1 MNRRFFGCYV
11 SQAFGMQAFGWLD
24 IFGEADKIEFIM
36 LTEKEAF
43 MSKNLRKMISY
54 YKPYLGV
61 FWADMF
67 FATLSAAIAL
77 ALPLVIR
84 YVTSTLI
91 YMGSAEILH
100 QIKYIAIVL
109 FILVVIDCY
118 SKFFISNYGHVMGA
132 KIEYD
137 MRAEIF
143 AHFQKLS
150 FSFYDNQKVGQLMSR
165 ITTDLFDITELMHHG
180 PENIILS
187 VIKIAGAF
195 VILLSINP
203 LLALAAF
210 IVLPFMFVFAYFL
223 NKKMRRAFKQNRV
236 KIAEING
243 QIEDNLSGIR
253 VVKSFANEE
262 IENSKFKEGNEGFLS
277 AKKNSYH
284 YMGSF
289 QAGLGAFTTLVQVN
303 VIVAGVVMIAKGSV
317 DVSDLVTFLL
327 YISVFTEPVNT
338 LVNFTEQFQNGYT
351 GFERFQEIM
360 AIEPDIK
367 DHEGAVELTNVKG
380 DIRFENV
387 SFQYEENTEK
397 VLKHINLNVPAG
409 AYMALVGSSG
419 AGKSTLCSLIPRF
432 YDVTEGTVRIDGKD
446 IRNLTLKSLRDHIG
460 IVQQDVYLFVGTVYD
475 NIRYGRPDATREE
488 IIEAAKNANAHE
500 FIMSLPNGYE
510 TDIGQ
515 RGIKLSGGQKQRLSI
530 ARVFLKNPPIL
541 IFDEATSALDNE
553 SEKVVQDSLEKLAKN
568 RTTFVIAHRLSTI
581 KNAEKILVLTDE
593 GIEEEGTHEELLA
606 KQGIYEKLYMMQFHK

>member
-1 MNRRFFGCYV
+1 M
-11 SQAFGMQAFGWLD
+11 SQNL
-24 IFGEADKIEFIM
+24 KKM
-36 LTEKEAF
+36 L
-43 MSKNLRKMISY
+43 SY
-54 YKPYLGV
+54 YKPYRGI

-77 ALPLVIR
+77 AFPLIVR

-91 YMGSAEILH
+91 YLDTGEILH
-100 QIKYIAIVL
+100 QVKLLAVL
-109 FILVVIDCY
+109 LLVLVAVECY

-132 KIEYD
+132 KIEYN

-143 AHFQKLS
+143 DHLQKLS
-150 FSFYDNQKVGQLMSR
+150 FGFYDNQKVGQLMSR

-180 PENIILS
+180 PENLILS
-187 VIKIAGAF
+187 VVKIAGAF
-195 VILLSINP
+195 VILVSISP
-203 LLALAAF
+203 ALALAAF
-210 IVLPFMFVFAYFL
+210 IVLPFMFAYAYFL
-223 NKKMRRAFKQNRV
+223 NGKMRRAFRQNRV
-236 KIAEING
+236 RIAEINA

-253 VVKSFANEE
+253 VVKSFANEDV
-262 IENSKFKEGNEGFLS
+262 ENKKFKGGNDGFLS

-289 QAGLGAFTTLVQVN
+289 HAGLGAFTTLIQVN
-303 VIVAGVVMIAKGSV
+303 VILAGAVLIARGSV
-317 DVSDLVTFLL
+317 DVSDMVTFLL
-327 YISVFTEPVNT
+327 YISVFTDPVRT
-338 LVNFTEQFQNGYT
+338 LIDFTEQFQNGYT
-351 GFERFQEIM
+351 GFERFCEIM

-367 DHEGAVELTNVKG
+367 DKNDAVELKNVKG
-380 DIRFENV
+380 DIAFENV
-387 SFQYEENTEK
+387 SFQYEENTER
-397 VLKHINLNVPAG
+397 VLKNINLTVPAG

-432 YDVTEGTVRIDGKD
+432 YDVTGGAVKIDGTDVRD
-446 IRNLTLKSLRDHIG
+446 IKLKSLREHIG

-488 IIEAAKNANAHE
+488 VIEAAKNANAHD

-553 SEKVVQDSLEKLAKN
+553 SEKVVQESLERLAEN

-581 KNAEKILVLTDE
+581 KNAERILVLTDD
-593 GIEEEGTHEELLA
+593 GIEEEGTHEQLLE
-606 KQGIYEKLYMMQFHK
+606 KGGIYEKLYNMQFQKQQA